1 MDVSKEKQEG
11 TTLVLKSK
19 MDKEKLIKNIVR
31 LLIKIVI
38 LAAIYY
44 IFFGVVFGVK
54 RMETSFM
61 SPSITE
67 GDILVYYRME
77 KNYELGDVVVV
88 KNNKKNVYR
97 IVAKA
102 GQTVDVNEQ
111 GVLLIDGYPEE
122 HQAFYETNLDEDSQ
136 MTFPYTVEEGKL
148 FVMNDYR
155 LEKRDSR
162 TFGTIF
168 EDSIVGKVIG
178 RLQIRNI

>member
-1 MDVSKEKQEG
+1 MDVSNEPNKS
-11 TTLVLKSK
+11 LISKSK
-19 MDKEKLIKNIVR
+19 IDREKTKKNIVR
-31 LLIKIVI
+31 LVTKIVI
-38 LAAIYY
+38 LSIIYY
-44 IFFGVVFGVK
+44 IFFGVVFGIK

-67 GDILVYYRME
+67 GDLLIYYRMD
-77 KNYELGDVVVV
+77 KNYELGDVIVV
-88 KNNKKNVYR
+88 KNNKENVYR

-122 HQAFYETNLDEDSQ
+122 HQAFYETDLKEDTQ
-136 MTFPYTVEEGKL
+136 MIFPYTVEEGKL

-155 LEKRDSR
+155 LEKQDSR

-168 EDSIVGKVIG
+168 EDSIIGKVIG

>member
-1 MDVSKEKQEG
+1 MDVSNEPSKE
-11 TTLVLKSK
+11 LILKSK
-19 MDKEKLIKNIVR
+19 IYKEKLRKNIVR
-31 LLIKIVI
+31 LIIKIVI
-38 LAAIYY
+38 FSIIYY
-44 IFFGVVFGVK
+44 IFFGVVFGIK

-67 GDILVYYRME
+67 GDLLVYYRMD
-77 KNYELGDVVVV
+77 KNYELGDVIVV

-102 GQTVDVNEQ
+102 GQTVNVNEQ

-122 HQAFYETNLDEDSQ
+122 HQAFYETNLEDSQ
-136 MTFPYTVEEGKL
+136 MIFPYTVEEGKL

-155 LEKRDSR
+155 LEDKDSR

-168 EDSIVGKVIG
+168 EDSIIGKVIG

>member
-1 MDVSKEKQEG
+1 MDVSNEPNKA
-11 TTLVLKSK
+11 LILKSK
-19 MDKEKLIKNIVR
+19 IEKEKMKKNLVR
-31 LLIKIVI
+31 LIVKIVI
-38 LAAIYY
+38 LSLIYY
-44 IFFGVVFGVK
+44 IFFGVVFGIK

-67 GDILVYYRME
+67 GDLLIYYRMD

-122 HQAFYETNLDEDSQ
+122 HQAFYETDLEEDTQ
-136 MTFPYTVEEGKL
+136 MIFPYTVEEGKL

-155 LEKRDSR
+155 LEKKDSR

-168 EDSIVGKVIG
+168 EDSIIGKVIG